1 MKKNELT
8 ALLTALGVEP
18 SKKLGQNFL
27 VDENFLDWIVKEAGA
42 APGEKIVEVGPGFG
56 ALTKR
61 MLELGA
67 DVTAVEFD
75 HRISEWLRSI
85 LVPKGLKLI
94 EGDACKVD
102 FSRIHGAG
110 VPFRLVSNLPYS
122 AGTVVVAK
130 LLEAEQPPE
139 EMIIMLQKEVAM
151 RLASKEGEEEYG
163 ALSVRAQAA
172 YEVTLLR
179 MVPPQLFYPKPEVD
193 SCVLRMKKRADMPS
207 FEFRK
212 LLSQITRLGFS
223 QRRKKMVK
231 QLASV
236 FGRENVD
243 RAYLELEIPEAIRAE
258 RVSVEKFKQLTGF
271 FMELKNKPAPK

>member
-8 ALLTALGVEP
+8 ALLTALGVDP

-94 EGDACKVD
+94 EGDAC
-102 FSRIHGAG
+102 
-110 VPFRLVSNLPYS
+110 
-122 AGTVVVAK
+122 
-130 LLEAEQPPE
+130 
-139 EMIIMLQKEVAM
+139 
-151 RLASKEGEEEYG
+151 
-163 ALSVRAQAA
+163 
-172 YEVTLLR
+172 
-179 MVPPQLFYPKPEVD
+179 
-193 SCVLRMKKRADMPS
+193 
-207 FEFRK
+207 
-212 LLSQITRLGFS
+212 
-223 QRRKKMVK
+223 
-231 QLASV
+231 
-236 FGRENVD
+236 
-243 RAYLELEIPEAIRAE
+243 
-258 RVSVEKFKQLTGF
+258 
-271 FMELKNKPAPK
+271 